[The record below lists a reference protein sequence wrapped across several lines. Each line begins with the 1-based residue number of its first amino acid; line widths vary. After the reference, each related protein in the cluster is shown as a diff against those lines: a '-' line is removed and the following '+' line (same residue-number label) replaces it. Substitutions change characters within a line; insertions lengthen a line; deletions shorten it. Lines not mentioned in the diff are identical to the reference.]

1 MEKETGKWVV
11 SLHDISKI
19 FLRYPYGYSF
29 FFATD
34 KETVLTWILSD
45 HQVLNNCSCTCE
57 AIFDARETT
66 GTRINCCVVT
76 AC

>member
-34 KETVLTWILSD
+34 KETVLTWITVRVHAKLFLM
-45 HQVLNNCSCTCE
+45 QERQLVLEST
-57 AIFDARETT
+57 
-66 GTRINCCVVT
+66 VVL
-76 AC
+76 